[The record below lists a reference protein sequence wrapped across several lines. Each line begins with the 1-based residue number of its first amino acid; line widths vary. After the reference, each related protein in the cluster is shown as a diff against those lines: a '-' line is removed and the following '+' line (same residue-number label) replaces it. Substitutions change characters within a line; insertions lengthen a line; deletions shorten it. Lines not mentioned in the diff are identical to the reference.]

1 VLSLYILISSRREK
15 QRRKTHD
22 GEEPEEE
29 TEYTTE
35 IRTEIVKGKRKK
47 VEVKAPKNPV
57 KKATPNMIKKK
68 DKLKEQ
74 RRAKRIDVLASKLPD
89 LDMAENPLNDTT
101 GNPLP
106 MPTYQQLVETATEM
120 VDNIPWKDLRPILAD
135 EGVSENSLPPIS
147 PDLSLNK
154 AGKS

>member
-1 VLSLYILISSRREK
+1 
-15 QRRKTHD
+15 
-22 GEEPEEE
+22 
-29 TEYTTE
+29 
-35 IRTEIVKGKRKK
+35 
-47 VEVKAPKNPV
+47 
-57 KKATPNMIKKK
+57 
-68 DKLKEQ
+68 
-74 RRAKRIDVLASKLPD
+74 
-89 LDMAENPLNDTT
+89 
-101 GNPLP
+101 